1 MSIFDRIAEEK
12 IQAAL
17 QAGQFTGLAGTGQP
31 LDLRENPFEAI
42 HERLANQVLKNAD
55 ILPAWLEGRKAI
67 EADLAKL
74 RQAYPSPNPDRFQ
87 FHRQIEA
94 LNRRILAYNLSA
106 PAAGLHLPL
115 LDEEKEALAAYRK

>member
-12 IQAAL
+12 IQAAM
-17 QAGQFTGLAGTGQP
+17 QTGQFNGLAGTGQP
-31 LDLRENPFEAI
+31 LDLRENPFEAA

-55 ILPAWLEGRKAI
+55 ILPAWLEDRRAI
-67 EADLAKL
+67 EADLEKL
-74 RQAYPSPNPDRFQ
+74 RQAYSSSNLDRFQ
-87 FHRQIEA
+87 FHLQIET

>member
-12 IQAAL
+12 IQAAM
-17 QAGQFTGLAGTGQP
+17 QTGQFNGLAGTGQP
-31 LDLRENPFEAI
+31 LDLRENPFEPS

-55 ILPAWLEGRKAI
+55 ILPAWLEDRRTI
-67 EADLAKL
+67 EADITAL
-74 RQAYPSPNPDRFQ
+74 RQTYPCPNPDRFP
-87 FHRQIEA
+87 FHLQIET

>member
-17 QAGQFTGLAGTGQP
+17 QAGQFNGLAGTGQP
-31 LDLRENPFEAI
+31 LDLRENPHEAT

-55 ILPAWLEGRKAI
+55 ILPAWLEDRKAI
-67 EADLAKL
+67 EADLEKL
-74 RQAYPSPNPDRFQ
+74 RQAYPSLNLDRFQ
-87 FHRQIEA
+87 FHLQIET